1 MYIPQFIPKKEKFNT
16 VRKYNQDTIFDV
28 VLMYIKYGV
37 SNRDID
43 NILLNLE
50 SPGYES
56 VNILEYF
63 GITEKHR
70 ELFREYDNSSIITLL
85 SKSDEPN
92 LELIELIVSIN
103 REPIDYK
110 ELLSDSNIVNSKIND
125 IEAYLNAEM
134 RIRNRT
140 IQNKLR
146 TDLFNEFGCKCC
158 LCEVSLP
165 DLLVASHIIPYSQCN
180 NDMNLISNSNNA
192 ILLCSIHD
200 KLFESSN
207 HISFDNGRILIGNE
221 IEKQLFGEY
230 KLSRNLFIND
240 KFLNS
245 ERNDFLTVHLTIF
258 KQKHADW
265 Y

>member
-1 MYIPQFIPKKEKFNT
+1 MYIPRFIPKKEKFNA

-56 VNILEYF
+56 INILEYF

-70 ELFREYDNSSIITLL
+70 ELFREYDNPSIITIL
-85 SKSDEPN
+85 SKSNDPN
-92 LELIELIVSIN
+92 LELIELILSIN
-103 REPIDYK
+103 REPLDYS
-110 ELLSDSNIVNSKIND
+110 ELLSESSIVNSKIND

-134 RIRNRT
+134 RVRNRT
-140 IQNKLR
+140 IQSKLR
-146 TDLFNEFGCKCC
+146 TDLINEFGCKCC

-180 NDMNLISNSNNA
+180 NDMNVISNTNNA
-192 ILLCSIHD
+192 LLLCSIHD

-207 HISFDNGRILIGNE
+207 HISIDNDRVLIGYE
-221 IEKQLFGEY
+221 IEKQLIGEY
-230 KLSRNLFIND
+230 KLSTNLFINN
-240 KFLNS
+240 KFLNF
-245 ERNDFLTVHLTIF
+245 ERNDFLKEHLKIF
-258 KQKHADW
+258 KQKHERW